1 MVNCIT
7 CIRRSGQGNIGV
19 CGKAGDCTAV
29 IRLAGI
35 QTCGNDR
42 RRTDRVPV
50 CAFAEVLSL
59 EGKDVSRAVYR
70 VNTGDKGEFIVVVQ
84 RFVGSGSLA
93 RGNRVVAGRNV
104 RRERYLVAC
113 GVDCGIAK
121 VQSFNL
127 ISSHVFRVCRE
138 RKLGA
143 RIDQSLINAVL
154 RSDNAQRNGTLNNG
168 KLSFC
173 NRLGFAVYI
182 SIQRVSAGIQL
193 IVLCQRMRILGTGNH
208 ILEGCADLFQI
219 IRTLGHAGERRRY
232 RIAVGEAGDA
242 VVILVVG
249 ERQLVAGCIAN
260 ENHLAFRVAHILEY
274 IAARIIRGNRVG
286 AVCGHNNILCNLAG
300 FVNLSR
306 NRGREVRAA
315 NQEAERA
322 GRDGGGSRRGTHF
335 SADVQRAVKLISV
348 VFLYLLRR
356 NIQLTLGCALAV
368 LCGNLRRVSGNAEL
382 LLGGV
387 VEVEH
392 IQSAA
397 VSALVGRT
405 GVFDAQRIGNAAGNL
420 GPGTIVQLLPLIAYA
435 VVLAAVRIFIVSV
448 ILNRCGCQRIRI
460 DR

>member
-1 MVNCIT
+1 M
-7 CIRRSGQGNIGV
+7 
-19 CGKAGDCTAV
+19 
-29 IRLAGI
+29 
-35 QTCGNDR
+35 
-42 RRTDRVPV
+42 PV

-70 VNTGDKGEFIVVVQ
+70 VNAGDKGKFIVVVQ
-84 RFVGSGSLA
+84 RFVGLIGLA
-93 RGNRVVAGRNV
+93 RGNRVVAGRNF

-121 VQSFNL
+121 VQSSNL

-168 KLSFC
+168 KLGFR

-182 SIQRVSAGIQL
+182 SIQRVSADIQRIGQIL
-193 IVLCQRMRILGTGNH
+193 LCFRTGNC
-208 ILEGCADLFQI
+208 ILEGRVIDLLQ
-219 IRTLGHAGERRRY
+219 TLRIFTHAGERRRY

-242 VVILVVG
+242 VVILAVG
-249 ERQLVAGCIAN
+249 ERQLVAGRVLAN

-348 VFLYLLRR
+348 VFLYILRR

>member
-1 MVNCIT
+1 M
-7 CIRRSGQGNIGV
+7 
-19 CGKAGDCTAV
+19 
-29 IRLAGI
+29 
-35 QTCGNDR
+35 
-42 RRTDRVPV
+42 PV

-70 VNTGDKGEFIVVVQ
+70 VNTGDKGKFVVVVQ

-104 RRERYLVAC
+104 RRERYRIAC

-138 RKLGA
+138 RKLFRVG
-143 RIDQSLINAVL
+143 RINLILCNAVL
-154 RSDNAQRNGTLNNG
+154 RGDDAQRNGTLNNG
-168 KLSFC
+168 KLGFR

-193 IVLCQRMRILGTGNH
+193 IVLCQRLRILGTGNR
-208 ILEGCADLFQI
+208 ILEGCVIDLLQ
-219 IRTLGHAGERRRY
+219 TLRILTHAGERRRY

-242 VVILVVG
+242 VVILAVG

-286 AVCGHNNILCNLAG
+286 AVCGHDNILCNRAG

-335 SADVQRAVKLISV
+335 SADV
-348 VFLYLLRR
+348 
-356 NIQLTLGCALAV
+356 
-368 LCGNLRRVSGNAEL
+368 
-382 LLGGV
+382 
-387 VEVEH
+387 
-392 IQSAA
+392 
-397 VSALVGRT
+397 
-405 GVFDAQRIGNAAGNL
+405 
-420 GPGTIVQLLPLIAYA
+420 
-435 VVLAAVRIFIVSV
+435 
-448 ILNRCGCQRIRI
+448 
-460 DR
+460 